1 MLTIRTRLV
10 KYTQKITLIMIL
22 IIIVVST
29 MVQIVNEHNQ
39 QYSLAVT
46 AFEQIRHI
54 LEENQVELDNIQEE
68 YRNTCLNNAEAVG
81 YIIQKNPS
89 ILEDAKELKKIAE
102 YIEVDEIHIF
112 DETGKMFMGTHSQY
126 FGYTFDS
133 GEQISFFKP
142 LLTDKSLK
150 LCQEITPNTGEN
162 KLMQYSALW
171 SKDKKVIIQIG
182 MEPVRLMRNT
192 EKNELSSIFALL
204 RINVGVNYYAIDE
217 KSGKI
222 IGSTNLDDVG
232 KYANDIGFELD
243 HFEKYEKGHHLHVNN
258 EPSFGVFTKIDGN
271 LVGRV
276 VANNVLYEH
285 IFNNI
290 ATLIIWFIL
299 IDTIWLLSITKHV
312 NKYVINGIYRVNS
325 KLRSITEGDLDEV
338 VDVDTSVEF
347 FELSHRINEMVKSLL
362 FNEEKVSYILNK
374 TNMRIGIYE
383 YNENM
388 KNVHFTEYVSNIL
401 MLDEKETKQ
410 LSSDCYLFKTY
421 MDKLRKNPVEDI
433 EGVFQVEGN
442 TECYVKIEEVKQDN
456 DIFGML
462 IDVTEDTIRRKQIEA
477 ERDIDLLT
485 GLYNRRGMEYRL
497 STLFKAPEKLGYAA
511 FIMVDADGL
520 KGINDN
526 YGHEMGDLYLKRI
539 ADVLGSFALGNGVA
553 ARQGGDEF
561 ILFLYDY
568 NTEEEL
574 LKTIESLRYIQDNSS
589 AYLSDELKVDLR
601 FSFGFCITKGNADYE
616 YLMKQ
621 ADKEMYID
629 KQDRKLRQS
638 QSQPQTIIM
647 QDDNGLVWI

>member
-29 MVQIVNEHNQ
+29 MIQVVNEHNQ
-39 QYSLAVT
+39 QHSLAVV

-54 LEENQVELDNIQEE
+54 LKENQEELDNIQEE

-89 ILEDAKELKKIAE
+89 ILEDTKELQKIAE

-243 HFEKYEKGHHLHVNN
+243 HFEKYEKGHHLHVNS

-290 ATLIIWFIL
+290 TTLIIWFIL

-374 TNMRIGIYE
+374 ANMRIGIYE

-433 EGVFQVEGN
+433 EGVFQVEGD

-485 GLYNRRGMEYRL
+485 GLYNRRGIEYRL

>member
-1 MLTIRTRLV
+1 MQES
-10 KYTQKITLIMIL
+10 K
-22 IIIVVST
+22 
-29 MVQIVNEHNQ
+29 
-39 QYSLAVT
+39 
-46 AFEQIRHI
+46 RHI
-54 LEENQVELDNIQEE
+54 LKENQEELDNIQEE

-89 ILEDAKELKKIAE
+89 ILEDTKELQKIAE

-112 DETGKMFMGTHSQY
+112 DETGKMFMGTHPQY

-150 LCQEITPNTGEN
+150 LCQEITPNTGQN

-401 MLDEKETKQ
+401 MLNEKETQQ
-410 LSSDCYLFKTY
+410 LASDCYLFKTY

-433 EGVFQVEGN
+433 EGVFQVEGDS
-442 TECYVKIEEVKQDN
+442 ECYVKIEEVKQDN

-485 GLYNRRGMEYRL
+485 GLYNRRGIEYRL